1 MPQVPGRRRA
11 TMCDLAKSTSGTP
24 ARRTSRRR
32 SGSCKAPESPPVKSA
47 LNQWGHGGSWNVGAE
62 NGTLESA
69 PEKIVFRFHSR
80 DLHMVL
86 GPGKHGTPV
95 RFKVKLD
102 GTEPGVHHGSIPA
115 PTALA
120 RFSSHGC
127 ISSSGKWG
135 RSRT

>member
-11 TMCDLAKSTSGTP
+11 TMCDLPKSTSGTP

-32 SGSCKAPESPPVKSA
+32 SGSCEAPESPPVKSA

-80 DLHMVL
+80 DLHMEVAAVKSEHNFFGCRFECAVL
-86 GPGKHGTPV
+86 GAYVPRSAVSPLIQRRLH
-95 RFKVKLD
+95 RWAF
-102 GTEPGVHHGSIPA
+102 GSFEI
-115 PTALA
+115 
-120 RFSSHGC
+120 G
-127 ISSSGKWG
+127 
-135 RSRT
+135 